1 MIKVLSLSKQIE
13 VAMVQDRI
21 KLLLSA
27 LAKVVLGVALVGAL
41 LFLPAGTLA
50 FDGAWRLC
58 AVLFVPMLAMGV
70 VMFVLSPD
78 LLRRRLASKEE
89 RATQQGVVRYAGL
102 LFIISFVVAGLDFRF
117 GWSHMPQWLV
127 WGAVAIF
134 LLGYALYG
142 EVMRENVWLSRN
154 ITVAE
159 GQQVV
164 TTGLYGIV
172 RHPMYTST
180 IFMFLAMPLVLGSC
194 WAVLPMM
201 LYIPIIVIRILDEE
215 QLLVNNLEGYQD
227 YCTKVRWRLL
237 PYVW

>member
-1 MIKVLSLSKQIE
+1 MLPLSVKMD
-13 VAMVQDRI
+13 VDMRHDRI
-21 KLLLSA
+21 KLCLSA
-27 LAKVVLGVALVGAL
+27 LAKVVMGVALVGAL

-50 FDGAWRLC
+50 YDGAWRLC
-58 AVLFVPMLAMGV
+58 VVLFVPMLVMGV

-78 LLRRRLASKEE
+78 LLRRRLASREE
-89 RATQQGVVRYAGL
+89 RATQRGVVRYAGL
-102 LFIISFVVAGLDFRF
+102 LFVVSFVVAGLDFRY
-117 GWSHMPQWLV
+117 GWSAMPPWMV
-127 WGAVAIF
+127 WCAVIIF

-154 ITVAE
+154 IMVAE

-194 WAVLPMM
+194 WAMLSMI
-201 LYIPIIVIRILDEE
+201 LYIPVIIIRIKDEE
-215 QLLVNNLEGYQD
+215 RLLIADLAGYQE
-227 YCTKVRWRLL
+227 YCKKVRWRLL